1 MDPVVALPAALLQP
15 CITRSDDRRGLERHA
30 LTDLAVGV
38 TGLVQGVELA
48 GAMGERL
55 VELGFT
61 RNAPV
66 TVLRRAPFGGPLQV
80 RLRDFMLSLRREQA
94 DAIRVRPAEGKG
106 DA

>member
-1 MDPVVALPAALLQP
+1 
-15 CITRSDDRRGLERHA
+15 
-30 LTDLAVGV
+30 
-38 TGLVQGVELA
+38 
-48 GAMGERL
+48 MGERL

>member
-1 MDPVVALPAALLQP
+1 MDPVVALPAPLLHP
-15 CITRSDDRRGLERHA
+15 LVARSGDRQGKERHA

-38 TGLVQGVELA
+38 LGRVQGVELA

-61 RNAPV
+61 HGAPV